1 MKKFLIIEQLLTN
14 VQNDLKLASEA
25 LESVKQFKYE
35 SDMKQEHKYDT
46 RGIEAGYLSDG
57 QAKRVEE
64 LQLELKLVEEIP
76 HRVYQSD
83 EEIGIGALLEIEFN
97 KLKKYYFLSTTSGG
111 TMLNI
116 EGQGVLVIS
125 VFSPIGSAVMGLK
138 CGDSFELETQSG
150 VREYTIRSVC

>member
-1 MKKFLIIEQLLTN
+1 MNKSLIIQQLLSN
-14 VQNDLKLASEA
+14 VQNDLSLATEA
-25 LESVKQFKYE
+25 LESAKKFKFE

-76 HRVYQSD
+76 LKNFLPD

-97 KLKKYYFLSTTSGG
+97 KQKRLYFLSTTSGG

-116 EGQGVLVIS
+116 EKQGVLVIS

-138 CGDSFELETQSG
+138 CGETFELETQSG
-150 VREYTIRSVC
+150 VREYTICSVN